1 MVGVHSSGQLQP
13 GVAADYSQADLM
25 FDNGIAKC
33 VITKGRYLTSDR
45 LKDLAFKPKQIQEMP

>member
-1 MVGVHSSGQLQP
+1 
-13 GVAADYSQADLM
+13 M